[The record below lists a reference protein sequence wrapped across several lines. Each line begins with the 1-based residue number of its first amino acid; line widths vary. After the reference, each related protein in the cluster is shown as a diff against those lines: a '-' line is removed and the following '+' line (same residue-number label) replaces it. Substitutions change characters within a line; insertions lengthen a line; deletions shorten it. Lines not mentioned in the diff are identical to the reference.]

1 MFIKPANCRHN
12 STKPLDSISSYCHVT
27 TIHYIN
33 SILFSS
39 YYPPCVNIIRLL
51 SCPNYSALTN
61 VKQLIKVCN
70 KGYQHAGVFRVV
82 SILMLTIMS
91 LLLCIIL
98 SVITHG
104 VMSKHYLPV
113 KTNIINIQ
121 SVPIMTQ
128 ELLTLPKQKNM
139 NNVVLVEF
147 MFKVSSCL

>member
-12 STKPLDSISSYCHVT
+12 SNKPLDSISSYCLVT

-91 LLLCIIL
+91 LLLCII
-98 SVITHG
+98 HFN
-104 VMSKHYLPV
+104 
-113 KTNIINIQ
+113 TNIVHAKFYIYSNDLFCKSICDN
-121 SVPIMTQ
+121 TWCN
-128 ELLTLPKQKNM
+128 E
-139 NNVVLVEF
+139 
-147 MFKVSSCL
+147 